1 MNAEGI
7 DNLITRLD
15 EYTAREMEK
24 AIAKKQEAKAEA
36 IQDKTDC
43 ILFLIDSLVETGR
56 TVPALLTLIDDL
68 FSNKSNA
75 VILAT
80 IHKAKGLEADT
91 VFWLN
96 YNYVS
101 KWARQPWQKQQEVN
115 LQYVA
120 ATRAKNELFLIR
132 EKAKW

>member
-1 MNAEGI
+1 
-7 DNLITRLD
+7 
-15 EYTAREMEK
+15 
-24 AIAKKQEAKAEA
+24 
-36 IQDKTDC
+36 
-43 ILFLIDSLVETGR
+43 
-56 TVPALLTLIDDL
+56 VPALLTLIDDL

-96 YNYVS
+96 YDYVS